1 MANYESVT
9 RSNYFHVKDEDAFS
23 KFMDTVSGDDMHC
36 WSDKDEDGNTLHA
49 FGCDGSIYGVP
60 NGAKDN
66 DFDLFL
72 SELQKH
78 IAPED
83 AVILMESGHEKLRY
97 VTGFAT
103 VITSGGIETI
113 SIDELAISK
122 ASGIKDRESAL
133 QRFHEYH
140 EMDPDKYARAIIRD
154 NMTRKEKTYA

>member
-60 NGAKDN
+60 NGAEDN

-83 AVILMESGHEKLRY
+83 AVILMQSGHEKLRY
-97 VTGFAT
+97 VTGFAMHF
-103 VITSGGIETI
+103 IRTSAHIIKIWKI
-113 SIDELAISK
+113 SFLTGAVLDIPEQK
-122 ASGIKDRESAL
+122 QE
-133 QRFHEYH
+133 
-140 EMDPDKYARAIIRD
+140 
-154 NMTRKEKTYA
+154 N

>member
-23 KFMDTVSGDDMHC
+23 KF
-36 WSDKDEDGNTLHA
+36 
-49 FGCDGSIYGVP
+49 DGSIYGVP
-60 NGAKDN
+60 NGAEDN

-122 ASGIKDRESAL
+122 AREML
-133 QRFHEYH
+133 KNIEYSPK
-140 EMDPDKYARAIIRD
+140 MDY
-154 NMTRKEKTYA
+154 

>member
-9 RSNYFHVKDEDAFS
+9 RSNYFHV
-23 KFMDTVSGDDMHC
+23 
-36 WSDKDEDGNTLHA
+36 KDEDGNTLHA

-60 NGAKDN
+60 NGAEDN

-83 AVILMESGHEKLRY
+83 AVILMQSGHEKLRY

-122 ASGIKDRESAL
+122 AREML
-133 QRFHEYH
+133 KNIEYSPK
-140 EMDPDKYARAIIRD
+140 MDY
-154 NMTRKEKTYA
+154 

>member
-1 MANYESVT
+1 MSNYESVT

-23 KFMDTVSGDDMHC
+23 KFMDTVSGDDIHC

-60 NGAKDN
+60 NGAEDD

-83 AVILMESGHEKLRY
+83 AVILIQSGHEKLSYVNGY
-97 VTGFAT
+97 VTI
-103 VITSGGIETI
+103 ITTDDIRTI
-113 SIDELAISK
+113 SIDDFALTK
-122 ASGIKDRESAL
+122 AKEML
-133 QRFHEYH
+133 KNQEYS
-140 EMDPDKYARAIIRD
+140 
-154 NMTRKEKTYA
+154 TRLDH

>member
-1 MANYESVT
+1 MSNYESVT

-23 KFMDTVSGDDMHC
+23 KFMDTVSGDDIHC

-60 NGAKDN
+60 NGAEDD

-83 AVILMESGHEKLRY
+83 AVILMESGHEKLRS
-97 VTGFAT
+97 VTGYAT
-103 VITSGGIETI
+103 IITTDDIRTI
-113 SIDELAISK
+113 STYDIALTK
-122 ASGIKDRESAL
+122 AK
-133 QRFHEYH
+133 
-140 EMDPDKYARAIIRD
+140 EMLK
-154 NMTRKEKTYA
+154 NQE